1 MSYNTSGKLKL
12 TVVVGNAY
20 TGRYAIDGSFN
31 AVQTSE
37 NTTIKQANHPCGAL
51 WVTTAVTPSNYYA
64 VDGTINSVSDG
75 GGGFVLAFP

>member
-12 TVVVGNAY
+12 TVVVGNAL
-20 TGRYAIDGSFN
+20 TGRYAVDGSFN

-37 NTTIKQANHPCGAL
+37 NTTTKGPNHPCGAL
-51 WVTTAVTPSNYYA
+51 WVTTVAGPTSYYN